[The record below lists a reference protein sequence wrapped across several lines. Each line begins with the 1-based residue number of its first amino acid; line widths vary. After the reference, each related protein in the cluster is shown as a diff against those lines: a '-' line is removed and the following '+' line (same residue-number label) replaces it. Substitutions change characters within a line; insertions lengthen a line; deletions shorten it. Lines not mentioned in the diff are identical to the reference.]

1 MKAYEQTMNLLDTLS
16 LKGAGKQLDA
26 LLHDAERHK
35 HSYITFLNAL
45 FSAEIDDRARRRFE
59 RNMTGA
65 HFPAMKRMDQFE
77 FGVVKGIG
85 KSEAVNLVD
94 CRWIDN
100 SENILFFC
108 PPGVG
113 KTHLSIA
120 LGISAVEK
128 GYKVCFEKM
137 TNLIKLLK
145 TADIQRTSGYRIN
158 RILKSNLL
166 IIDEIGYTPIEKK
179 EANYFF
185 NLISELHENTSI
197 IITSNKSFDSW
208 AEMMGDSIMTTALL
222 DRLLHHARVFTLD
235 GKSYRIK
242 DNLNQNKGGEKPS

>member
-1 MKAYEQTMNLLDTLS
+1 VKAYEQTLSLLNTLS
-16 LKGAGKQLDA
+16 LRGAGKQLDTI
-26 LLHDAERHK
+26 LNDAERHK
-35 HSYITFLNAL
+35 HSYITFLNSL

-65 HFPAMKRMDQFE
+65 HFPTMKRLDQFE
-77 FGVVKGIG
+77 FGLVKGIG

-100 SENILFFC
+100 SENILFFG
-108 PPGVG
+108 PPGIG

-120 LGISAVEK
+120 LGVSAVEK

-145 TADIQRTSGYRIN
+145 TAEVQKTSGYRIN
-158 RILKSNLL
+158 RISKANLF

-235 GKSYRIK
+235 GKSYRINEK
-242 DNLNQNKGGEKPS
+242 LNENKGGKKPS